1 MPDLILN
8 VFDTSAFSFVSLTDS
23 INNLPFVPG
32 RIGEL
37 GLFPETGII
46 TTDVAI
52 EAKDG
57 YLSLISPTRRGGP
70 GEARPKILRNARK
83 LATSHFQI
91 DDYILAEEVQN
102 IREFGT
108 PAQPRTVETYLGQRM
123 GEITPNF
130 DATLEHQR
138 IGAVKGVI
146 LDAAGNTVYDLYSE
160 FGISAA
166 ADVTFG
172 LTATDKPRKTC
183 AAIVR
188 DVAKSL
194 GGIAYSGIYA
204 LCGDSFWDAL
214 ITHPDVEKTYLYQ
227 EGQQLRNGIAYQTL
241 TYGGIVFENYKG
253 YVPNNDGTG
262 NVTPFIATGEARLFP
277 LGVPNFFRTV
287 FAPADY
293 METVNTIGLPRY
305 AKAIPSDN
313 NKGVRL
319 EMQTNPLSY
328 CTRPAALRKL
338 VASL

>member
-1 MPDLILN
+1 MNDLVIN
-8 VFDTSAFSFVSLTDS
+8 AFESDAFSFVSLTDS
-23 INNLPFVPG
+23 INNQPFVPG

-46 TTDVAI
+46 TTGI
-52 EAKDG
+52 EIENKDG

-70 GEARPKILRNARK
+70 GETRPKLSRQARVLK
-83 LATSHFQI
+83 ASHFQI
-91 DDYILAEEVQN
+91 DDFVNADEVQN
-102 IREFGT
+102 VREFGQ
-108 PAQPRTVETYLGQRM
+108 PAQPRTVETYLAQRM
-123 GEITPNF
+123 GEVTPNF

-138 IGAVKGVI
+138 VGAVKGVI
-146 LDAAGNTVYDLYSE
+146 LDKDGATVYDLYSE

-166 ADVTFG
+166 ADVSFD
-172 LTATDKPRKTC
+172 LTVAGKPRKQC
-183 AAIVR
+183 ASIVR
-188 DVAKSL
+188 SVAQSL

-204 LCGDSFWDAL
+204 LCGDTFWDTL
-214 ITHPDVEKTYLYQ
+214 ITHADIEKTYLYQ

-241 TYGGIVFENYKG
+241 TFGGITWENYKG
-253 YVPNNDGTG
+253 YVPANDGSG
-262 NVTPFIATGEARLFP
+262 GVTPFIGATEARVFP

-293 METVNTIGLPRY
+293 METTNTIGLPRY

-338 VASL
+338 VAST

>member
-1 MPDLILN
+1 MSDLMIN
-8 VFDTSAFSFVSLTDS
+8 VFDSNAFSFVSLTDS
-23 INNLPFVPG
+23 INNQPFIPG

-37 GLFPETGII
+37 GLFSETGII

-57 YLSLISPTRRGGP
+57 YLALISPTRRGAP
-70 GEARPKILRNARK
+70 GETRPKLLRNARK
-83 LATSHFQI
+83 LAASHFQI
-91 DDYILAEEVQN
+91 DDFINAEEVQN
-102 IREFGT
+102 VREFGT
-108 PAQPRTVETYLGQRM
+108 PAQARTIETYLALRM
-123 GEITPNF
+123 SEVTPNF

-138 IGAVKGVI
+138 VGAVKGII
-146 LDAAGNTVYDLYSE
+146 LDAAGNTVYNLFTE
-160 FGISAA
+160 FGISAP
-166 ADVTFG
+166 ADVSFD
-172 LTATDKPRKTC
+172 LTAAGKPRKQC

-188 DVAKSL
+188 DIAKSL
-194 GGIAYSGIYA
+194 GGVAYSGVSA
-204 LCGDSFWDAL
+204 LVGDTFWDTL

-227 EGQQLRNGIAYQTL
+227 EGQQLRSGIAYQTL
-241 TYGGIVFENYKG
+241 TFGGITWENYKG

-262 NVTPFIATGEARLFP
+262 NVTPFIGANEARLFP

-293 METVNTIGLPRY
+293 METVNTVGLPRY

-338 VASL
+338 VAST